1 MDGKIGIT
9 HKRKF
14 MIVSQNSSI
23 LLALCLLLTG
33 CATTDNYPVYVKAQK
48 SLSRDA
54 TVAEAARIAAL
65 TEMVKS
71 SDNEVKIQR
80 KYVVSNC
87 DKCNMTIQVEHW
99 DLAHRNYCIP
109 CGLTK
114 LGELDGL
121 HS

>member
-33 CATTDNYPVYVKAQK
+33 CATTDNYPVYVEAQK

-71 SDNEVKIQR
+71 SDNEVKIQAI
-80 KYVVSNC
+80 KALQE
-87 DKCNMTIQVEHW
+87 IQRSKRQVIIQQPKGMFG
-99 DLAHRNYCIP
+99 N
-109 CGLTK
+109 
-114 LGELDGL
+114 
-121 HS
+121 

>member
-1 MDGKIGIT
+1 MDGKIGIM
-9 HKRKF
+9 HRRKF

-33 CATTDNYPVYVKAQK
+33 CASTDNYPVYVEAQK

-71 SDNEVKIQR
+71 SDNEVKIQAI
-80 KYVVSNC
+80 KALQE
-87 DKCNMTIQVEHW
+87 IQRSKRQVIIQQPKGMFG
-99 DLAHRNYCIP
+99 N
-109 CGLTK
+109 
-114 LGELDGL
+114 
-121 HS
+121 

>member
-1 MDGKIGIT
+1 
-9 HKRKF
+9 

-33 CATTDNYPVYVKAQK
+33 CASTDNYPVYVEAQK

-71 SDNEVKIQR
+71 SDNEVKIQAI
-80 KYVVSNC
+80 KALQE
-87 DKCNMTIQVEHW
+87 IQRSKRQVIIQQPKGMFG
-99 DLAHRNYCIP
+99 N
-109 CGLTK
+109 
-114 LGELDGL
+114 
-121 HS
+121 